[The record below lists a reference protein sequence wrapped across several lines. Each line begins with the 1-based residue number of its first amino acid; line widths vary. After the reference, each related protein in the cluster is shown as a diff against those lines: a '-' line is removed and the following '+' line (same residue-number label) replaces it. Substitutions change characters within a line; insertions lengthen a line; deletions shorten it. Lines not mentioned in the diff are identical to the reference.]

1 MTYNGLK
8 ASKYTKTYQIGFSPI
23 NCTWKTPFSSSKIKF
38 EKSIC
43 YLQDQIV
50 SNPALPFIELLKGKG
65 LQYFWYLVLF
75 DPPAPSAFLTN
86 LTFEAPEILKVRRNL
101 ARIVTIGLPF
111 EILLCNLVPLNELEG
126 GKRFEIND
134 FAVLNKKRGESCKL
148 GKLDLR
154 ELTD

>member
-1 MTYNGLK
+1 M
-8 ASKYTKTYQIGFSPI
+8 
-23 NCTWKTPFSSSKIKF
+23 
-38 EKSIC
+38 
-43 YLQDQIV
+43 
-50 SNPALPFIELLKGKG
+50 
-65 LQYFWYLVLF
+65 LF
-75 DPPAPSAFLTN
+75 DPPAPSAVLTN